1 MNKDIKSIWKSNNIF
16 IFANK
21 TRNFYETSKE
31 NYNKLF
37 TQNITKTYRK
47 NTIKMYINI
56 NKEAKAIASKYEIS
70 ERVNCLPMTD
80 VFISLK
86 DHKSNFTTNRKCRLI
101 NPSKNEWDKSLVNH
115 LSDTCPVINWFE
127 NIDHKSNCIFMQFD
141 IKEFYRSISK
151 VLLMKGINHTK
162 SIVTISK
169 EAARGE

>member
-1 MNKDIKSIWKSNNIF
+1 MNKDIKSIRKSNNVF
-16 IFANK
+16 VFANK

-31 NYNKLF
+31 NDK
-37 TQNITKTYRK
+37 NITKTYRK

-101 NPSKNEWDKSLVNH
+101 NPSKNE
-115 LSDTCPVINWFE
+115 
-127 NIDHKSNCIFMQFD
+127 
-141 IKEFYRSISK
+141 
-151 VLLMKGINHTK
+151 
-162 SIVTISK
+162 
-169 EAARGE
+169 